1 MSIQR
6 NLNDGNVKDIL
17 RRLYRLERQSMLA
30 HSSIGREGLEVYD
43 GGWIRILN
51 GGLQVIGTATISG
64 VLDVTGTTNLQGQT
78 SVTGPMEISGTT
90 NITGNT
96 NILGELNV
104 TGPTTLD
111 GITEIGGQTTV
122 AADFEITTG
131 GLFKS
136 GLTTIEPTGKAIFGD
151 FVIDPSSNKLIDSP
165 AGWLFTNGPDSIGLA
180 SSLTSSVNLDSTRA
194 ELNYGGAS
202 PSLMKASNGRVDLAA
217 LKTWIN
223 GEVEASGNANWRGL
237 SYFHSATRFNHATL
251 IFAALPTTAS
261 PANLYVDPSTGRV
274 YRSTA

>member
-1 MSIQR
+1 MSRQR
-6 NLNDGNVKDIL
+6 NQNDGNLKDVL

-165 AGWLFTNGPDSIGLA
+165 AGWLFTTGPDSIGLA
-180 SSLTSSVNLDSTRA
+180 SSDTSSVNLNGVYA
-194 ELNYGGAS
+194 ELNFGGSSVVRAS
-202 PSLMKASNGRVDLAA
+202 EGRVDLNTPKA
-217 LKTWIN
+217 WIN

-261 PANLYVDPSTGRV
+261 PANLHVDPSTGRV
-274 YRSTA
+274 YRSTV